1 MIEINGVTKILGG
14 KEILRGINLG
24 VTKGKVFGLIGENGA
39 GKTTLIKCLTG
50 IFLPDQGNTKIF
62 GEVVYDNPEVKEK
75 IGYVAD
81 QNKFFPEMKIKELLR
96 FYQLTYPR
104 FSIDRFVQ
112 INETLKLDIQKKVKK
127 LSKGMQTRLSL
138 LLNLSIF
145 PEVLIL
151 DEPTS
156 GLDPLIKRQVINLLL
171 QEVEERGVT
180 IFISSHHLA
189 DLERICDSI
198 AIIHHGEI
206 QYHNSLE
213 TMKRNVRKLQIAFGE
228 EAPKDLKEWP
238 GVMAVEQL
246 GRVHQ
251 VVIKEQLQEFEA
263 KLQQYRL
270 LLVEEIDLSLED
282 MYIYSAGEGLKND
295 KVLV

>member
-1 MIEINGVTKILGG
+1 MIEINNVTKILGG
-14 KEILRGINLG
+14 REILKDINLG

-50 IFLPDQGNTKIF
+50 IFLPDQGSIKIL
-62 GEVVYDNPEVKEK
+62 GEEVYDNLKVKEQ

-81 QNKFFPEMKIKELLR
+81 QNKFFPDMKIKELLR
-96 FYQLTYPR
+96 FYQFTYPK

-112 INETLKLDIQKKVKK
+112 INEILELDIQKSVKK

-138 LLNLSIF
+138 VLNLSIF

-156 GLDPLIKRQVINLLL
+156 GLDPLVKRQITNLLL
-171 QEVEERGVT
+171 EEVEKRGVT
-180 IFISSHHLA
+180 IFISSHHLS
-189 DLERICDSI
+189 DLERICDNI
-198 AIIHHGEI
+198 AIIRRGKI

-213 TMKRNVRKLQIAFGE
+213 AMKRNVRKLQVAFQ
-228 EAPKDLKEWP
+228 EAAPSNLKEWP

-246 GRVHQ
+246 GKVYQ
-251 VVIKEQLQEFEA
+251 LVIKDHVQEFEA
-263 KLQQYRL
+263 KLQQYQL
-270 LLVEEIDLSLED
+270 LLLEEVDLSLED